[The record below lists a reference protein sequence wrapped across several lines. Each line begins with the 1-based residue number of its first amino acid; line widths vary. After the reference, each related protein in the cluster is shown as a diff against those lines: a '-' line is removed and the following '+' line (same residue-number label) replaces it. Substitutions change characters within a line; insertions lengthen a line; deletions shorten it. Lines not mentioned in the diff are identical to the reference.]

1 MLMISD
7 PTNPTQVSSKPLDE
21 MLHYLRLHLM
31 YRNPRKQLGR
41 WVCQPATGLE
51 ANLLHWLLSM
61 IFHGGHLGREQQQ
74 GFHIL

>member
-1 MLMISD
+1 MLMISN

-21 MLHYLRLHLM
+21 TLPYLRLHLM
-31 YRNPRKQLGR
+31 YCIPRKQPGR

-74 GFHIL
+74 CFHYL